1 MSKIISLILFA
12 VIHCSTSFAE
22 EPAAWEIDDEYLT
35 PKCFLYEWMS
45 SDNFEEF
52 FNRYGLEN
60 KKWDDWWNNIG
71 KYYGK
76 QISVEDSFEASWGK
90 DTLSLTRYLK
100 DCTSPKKNYP
110 VKSYLNDKFLPLDK
124 VIRNKETIKS
134 NVNGVTFDKIEI
146 TSLFSQKC
154 GELCTFSSEV
164 IIFRGER
171 YWFVRGSN
179 DRGVD
184 AEFGG
189 DNKILIKNSMSTHSR
204 KYIFDINK
212 KSIIRQK

>member
-1 MSKIISLILFA
+1 MKRPILCIFLFLTFCKNGYPDQTH
-12 VIHCSTSFAE
+12 ILK
-22 EPAAWEIDDEYLT
+22 EYLSEKIEKT
-35 PKCFLYEWMS
+35 RVLTKALYS
-45 SDNFEEF
+45 SYLDSCSSSNA
-52 FNRYGLEN
+52 
-60 KKWDDWWNNIG
+60 
-71 KYYGK
+71 KYYSFVNK
-76 QISVEDSFEASWGK
+76 ARVYEVEIYEV
-90 DTLSLTRYLK
+90 LK
-100 DCTSPKKNYP
+100 LDIKCLEIKFKHHQKNYP

-146 TSLFSQKC
+146 TSFFSQKC